1 MTYEKLRQQ
10 FTRPSFRKKL
20 KDKLGEVCVN
30 CGSDKHIEYHHIVP
44 LKNGGTNKLSNI
56 VPICESCH
64 YKAHDRS
71 GFKNKNGG
79 RPRKISFEDAEPILE
94 KYFDVKIGAKE
105 TKKLLGIS
113 QKSQNTWSDLLNEY
127 KEKHNINEFY
137 NRIDLYESQD
147 KRVKTLKNNKYN

>member
-1 MTYEKLRQQ
+1 MDIFMTYLSRRKL
-10 FTRPSFRKKL
+10 TEP
-20 KDKLGEVCVN
+20 
-30 CGSDKHIEYHHIVP
+30 
-44 LKNGGTNKLSNI
+44 
-56 VPICESCH
+56 
-64 YKAHDRS
+64 
-71 GFKNKNGG
+71 KNKNGG

-113 QKSQNTWSDLLNEY
+113 QKSHNTWSDLLNEY

-147 KRVKTLKNNKYN
+147 KRVKTLKNKDYIVLIFLLGYVS